1 MFMIF
6 ALWTKPQ
13 KLLPLLFYYCCICC
27 KSPESES
34 QLYGPIQL
42 TNSSCT
48 IWPQIQNLSKNDR
61 FIKTTVNI
69 QDQRQHHQLS
79 REAPW
84 TVGDQETVETGGWG
98 GHLAPEVVFVM
109 MAVVLMIL
117 WWWWWMWLKPATV
130 DIGHCH
136 LWHYHPHQCH
146 HHHHPHQ
153 CHHHH
158 YPHATHLGSLALA
171 WGQERLEYSA
181 LLLKFGNA

>member
-48 IWPQIQNLSKNDR
+48 IWPQIQNLSKNDI
-61 FIKTTVNI
+61 FIKTTIKI

-98 GHLAPEVVFVM
+98 GHLAPEGVFVM